1 MSCDPDSACRRRPAP
16 AAPAAV
22 AAFALARPVRQPWC
36 RPWFAALTLAA
47 TALAA
52 GPAARAAEGESAG
65 EDEAG
70 APIVITATRHLM
82 LAIEAPA
89 VLSVITR
96 REIEAR
102 GAANVIDAVRGDTGL
117 ALQGRAIGGR
127 QVISV
132 RGLDAKHTLFLV
144 DGRRIGASDGVVGH
158 SDFQYDWIAVEDIER
173 IEIVRGPMS
182 VLYGSE
188 ALAGV
193 VNIITRQPGDTWRL
207 GASVEGRQAEGGR
220 GGSGFRLG
228 ARADGPL
235 GEGVGLRAGASRSR
249 TSAVASVAD
258 PRISELE
265 GREKTDG
272 WVGLVW
278 QPLAGHRLEAEHRE
292 GQEWR
297 WADARERSGARRYH
311 RTVNEINRATD
322 TLGWEARW
330 DSLAGALG
338 ASAAPT
344 TLLRAYRS
352 QVDVENT
359 RTNGVTVNPTQVID
373 DTVVE
378 GQGRIE
384 FGAQALTTGFET
396 RNEVLEDPGLPG
408 GRSIARYRSLY
419 LQDEW
424 AVQRTLRLTFGL
436 RYDHHQLFGEAW
448 SPRAYA
454 VWQAGGGL
462 TLKGGYSRGFKAPN
476 LKQIVPGARPEG
488 PNTTLGNPGL
498 KPETSDGVEV
508 AAGWQGGGTEV
519 QAVAFAQ
526 RVHDLIELRLV
537 QAGAVPGIGT
547 YSYENLLRARLAG
560 LETSFVHRLAAGVSL
575 ALGYTY
581 LDAYDGDGRRLDK
594 RPRNSANARLDWQQG
609 AWRAGF
615 RIEHANDQRL
625 AAATVGAPSVEAPD
639 VTLLSAHGARTLPF
653 GLELAI
659 GVDNLT
665 NLRLAE
671 KSPLFQQVE
680 PPRTWR
686 LTLRGRW

>member
-1 MSCDPDSACRRRPAP
+1 
-16 AAPAAV
+16 
-22 AAFALARPVRQPWC
+22 
-36 RPWFAALTLAA
+36 
-47 TALAA
+47 
-52 GPAARAAEGESAG
+52 
-65 EDEAG
+65 
-70 APIVITATRHLM
+70 M

-96 REIEAR
+96 QEIEAR
-102 GAANVIDAVRGDTGL
+102 GAANVLDAVRGDTGL
-117 ALQGRAIGGR
+117 SLQGRAIGGR

-158 SDFQYDWIAVEDIER
+158 SDFQYDWVAVEDIER

-193 VNIITRQPGDTWRL
+193 VNIITRQPGDRWHL
-207 GASVEGRQAEGGR
+207 GASVEGREAEHDR
-220 GGSGFRLG
+220 GGSGFRVG

-235 GEGVGLRAGASRSR
+235 AEGLGLRAGASRSR
-249 TSAVASVAD
+249 TSALASVAD

-272 WVGLVW
+272 WAGLVW
-278 QPLAGHRLEAEHRE
+278 QPLAGHRIEAEHRE

-297 WADARERSGARRYH
+297 RADARERSGARRYH
-311 RTVNEINRATD
+311 QTVNEVNRALD
-322 TLGWEARW
+322 TLGWEAQW
-330 DSLAGALG
+330 DALAPRLG
-338 ASAAPT
+338 AAAAPT

-352 QVDVENT
+352 QVKVENT
-359 RTNGVTVNPTQVID
+359 RTNGVAVNPTQVLD

-384 FGAQALTTGFET
+384 LGAQAFTTGFEA
-396 RNEVLEDPGLPG
+396 RDEVLDDSGLPG
-408 GRSIARYRSLY
+408 GRSTARHRSLY

-424 AVQRTLRLTFGL
+424 ALLRTLRLTFGL

-454 VWQAGGGL
+454 VWQAGGGF
-462 TLKGGYSRGFKAPN
+462 TLKGGYSHGFKAPN

-488 PNTTLGNPGL
+488 PNTTLGNPDL
-498 KPETSDGVEV
+498 KPETSDGIEL
-508 AAGWQGGGTEV
+508 AAGWAGGGTEV
-519 QAVAFAQ
+519 QSVAFAQ

-537 QAGAVPGIGT
+537 QAGVVPGTGT
-547 YSYENLLRARLAG
+547 YVYENLSRARLSG
-560 LETSFVHRLAAGVSL
+560 LETSFVQKLPAGFSL
-575 ALGYTY
+575 GLGYTY
-581 LDAYDGDGRRLDK
+581 LDADDGNGRRLDK
-594 RPRNSANARLDWQQG
+594 RPRNTANARLDWQAG
-609 AWRAGF
+609 AWRAGL

-625 AAATVGAPSVEAPD
+625 ASATVGAPSVAAPD
-639 VTLLSAHGARTLPF
+639 VTLVSANVARTLPL
-653 GLELAI
+653 GLELAL

-665 NLRLAE
+665 DVRLAE